1 MKKLIFAL
9 LISLST
15 VSIAACSGEEEA
27 TENSAVEEVAE
38 DELGNEASKE
48 TEPGEADEAGTTT
61 AEGVT
66 PELSNIELMHVH
78 GLGFSGDGAGLYV
91 PSHDGLKV
99 FEEGIWNEAASEP
112 HDFMGFSMVD
122 DGFYSSGH
130 PGAGSSLKNPFGI
143 VKTTDMGESLEMLDL
158 YQEVDFHGM
167 AVGYNTHT
175 IYVLNPQANSRMD
188 EAGLYYSTDDAK
200 TWTKSEMTGLQG
212 SIFSIAAHPTNEAT
226 IALGTEE
233 GVFLSRDFGQSF
245 DSISD
250 SPTTAIAFS
259 AKGELFAGSASDEVT
274 LTTFASETNESK
286 TLSIPSLSGEN
297 AISYIAVNP
306 QDEKQITFTTAE
318 KDIYMTKDA
327 GESWSQIAE
336 KGTGI
341 NLESN
346 TGQ

>member
-1 MKKLIFAL
+1 MKKLILAFFIL
-9 LISLST
+9 LLAGS
-15 VSIAACSGEEEA
+15 VAACAGEE
-27 TENSAVEEVAE
+27 TVESE
-38 DELGNEASKE
+38 
-48 TEPGEADEAGTTT
+48 
-61 AEGVT
+61 AEGVDATTAGKNT
-66 PELSNIELMHVH
+66 PELSNIELTHIH
-78 GLGFSGDGAGLYV
+78 GLGFTGDGAGLYV

-99 FEEGIWNEAASEP
+99 FEEGLWNEATGEP
-112 HDFMGFSMVD
+112 HDYMGFAMVD

-130 PGAGSSLKNPFGI
+130 PEAGSSLKNPFGI
-143 VKTTDMGESLEMLDL
+143 VKTTDMDVNLEMLDL

-188 EAGLYYSTDDAK
+188 DAGLYYSTDDAK

-212 SIFSIAAHPTNEAT
+212 AIFSIAAHPTNEAI

-233 GVFLSRDFGQSF
+233 GVFLSKDFGQSF
-245 DSISD
+245 ESVSD

-274 LTTFASETNESK
+274 LTTFERETNEHK
-286 TLSIPSLSGEN
+286 TLSIPSLNGEN
-297 AISYIAVNP
+297 TISYITVNP
-306 QDEKQITFTTAE
+306 QDEKQITFTTTE
-318 KDIYMTKDA
+318 KDIYMTKNA

-346 TGQ
+346 TEQ